1 MARPKVSIVGAGAV
15 GATAAHWLAERGIAD
30 VHLVDIIEG
39 LPQGKALDL
48 QEAAPLRGYDA
59 RVTGANNYD
68 AVAGSAVVVVTAG
81 IPRKPGMTRLDLLKV
96 NTGIV
101 GGVVAEVAKR
111 ARDAILVMVT
121 NPLDIMTYLAMK
133 RSGFPKARVCG
144 MAGVLDS
151 ARFRTFI
158 ALELNVSVKDVD
170 AMVLGGHGDSMVPLP
185 RYSTVSGVPITEL
198 LPQDRID
205 ALVKRT
211 REGGAEIVNLLKQG
225 SAFYAP
231 GLSVVEMV
239 QGFLLE
245 ERRLLP
251 CCSWLEG
258 EYGLKGVFAGVPAI
272 LSRGGV
278 EKVVELKLTE
288 SERAMLTKS
297 AEEVRTGQ
305 ADVDK
310 ILASPA

>member
-15 GATAAHWLAERGIAD
+15 GATAAHWLAERGVAD

-68 AVAGSAVVVVTAG
+68 GVAGSAVVVVTAG

-101 GGVVAEVAKR
+101 GGVVAEVSKR

-121 NPLDIMTYLAMK
+121 NPLDMMTYLAMRK
-133 RSGFPKARVCG
+133 SGFPKTRVTG

-198 LPQDRID
+198 LPQERIE

-231 GLSVVEMV
+231 GLSIVEMV

-251 CCSWLEG
+251 CCCWLEG
-258 EYGLKGVFAGVPAI
+258 EYGLNGVFAGVPAI

-278 EKVVELKLTE
+278 EKVVELKLTD

-310 ILASPA
+310 ILAG